1 MNAELDENG
10 NPIVS
15 LDDGEVDDDDIVYAE
30 SLCKPDK
37 MLYMLELLLAFHAWD
52 KRGHPFSLKTKK
64 EKEEVMGAIR
74 IMMDSIKKFAPRQD
88 KNGWKLQK
96 FHDMLHIVRDIENF
110 GSPNNV
116 DAAPNENNLIDFA
129 KRPGKRAHKK
139 REVFVAQ
146 VSKRLRETDLIRKAY
161 NALTRTLQ
169 NNDSNTMDS
178 EDMVVDYNDT
188 ENDEEGD
195 EESDDI
201 DSKLI
206 GRPLFRVNFAPASED
221 DPIVECF
228 AGKLVRTRR
237 QLHPIVLD
245 FLYNQCFKEDY
256 PLQGQMIINLFTE
269 YRRNGTTYRA
279 HPNYN
284 SFGEWYDWAMVKF
297 EIDEETSDLSD
308 DEQGGYYA
316 DNLFPA
322 KVLCFMQAEDLSIY
336 AVVHSCFVNTHAEDG
351 ILVERWKKEYE
362 VINGKIVPLL
372 RCVSVDTFEESC
384 FVVEDKQQLLEDYG
398 SNHNYI
404 PNGVTLVKPREKAWP
419 KEFL

>member
-1 MNAELDENG
+1 
-10 NPIVS
+10 
-15 LDDGEVDDDDIVYAE
+15 
-30 SLCKPDK
+30 
-37 MLYMLELLLAFHAWD
+37 
-52 KRGHPFSLKTKK
+52 
-64 EKEEVMGAIR
+64 
-74 IMMDSIKKFAPRQD
+74 
-88 KNGWKLQK
+88 
-96 FHDMLHIVRDIENF
+96 
-110 GSPNNV
+110 
-116 DAAPNENNLIDFA
+116 
-129 KRPGKRAHKK
+129 
-139 REVFVAQ
+139 
-146 VSKRLRETDLIRKAY
+146 
-161 NALTRTLQ
+161 
-169 NNDSNTMDS
+169 
-178 EDMVVDYNDT
+178 MVVDDNDM

-195 EESDDI
+195 DDAVGI
-201 DSKLI
+201 ESKLI
-206 GRPLFRVNFAPASED
+206 GRPLFHVNFAPASED